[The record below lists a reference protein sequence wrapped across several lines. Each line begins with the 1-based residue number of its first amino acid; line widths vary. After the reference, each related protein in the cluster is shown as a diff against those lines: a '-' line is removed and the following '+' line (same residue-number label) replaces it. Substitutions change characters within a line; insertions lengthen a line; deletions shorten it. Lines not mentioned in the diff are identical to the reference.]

1 MKLNKILSFVAL
13 LSITNVHAA
22 EETDG
27 QNIIILDDAAVKNL
41 RIQTEEAE
49 ERDFE
54 STVFAI
60 GRIEEIPSRRSVLS
74 SRIAGRISALKA
86 FEGDV
91 VEAGDVLATVESRQL
106 GDPPPSV
113 QLKAPQGGLVVAS
126 HVRLGQPVE
135 PSAEL
140 LDISDRSKLWAV
152 AKIPEQEA
160 AQTKIG
166 TRARIHIPALGD
178 ELIEATL
185 TRFGVE
191 ADRQAGTVEGI
202 FELDNTDGKL
212 RPGMRAEFSIVLE
225 TKPFVLSIPRSAI
238 QGDPASRVIF
248 VKDFDLPNAFVRVP
262 VVLGE
267 ENDQYI
273 EVIRGVFPGDEVVI
287 QGSYVLSFVGGGSAM
302 SLKDALDAA
311 HGHEHAEDG
320 SELGEGEDSAEHDDE
335 HDGHGH
341 NEEDAHAEHGS
352 HLSMPLMIY
361 AGVMTLISLI
371 TLQMLMKRRQ
381 EESEAEDA

>member
-22 EETDG
+22 EETSG
-27 QNIIILDDAAVKNL
+27 KNIIILDDAAVKNL

-74 SRIAGRISALKA
+74 SRIAGRISALNT

-113 QLKAPQGGLVVAS
+113 ELKAPQGGLVVAS

-140 LDISDRSKLWAV
+140 LDISDRLKLWAV

-191 ADRQAGTVEGI
+191 ADRQSGTVEGI
-202 FELDNTDGKL
+202 FELDNTNGKL
-212 RPGMRAEFSIVLE
+212 RPGMRAEFSIVLK

-287 QGSYVLSFVGGGSAM
+287 QGSYVLSFVGGGSGM
-302 SLKDALDAA
+302 SLKEALDAA

-320 SELGEGEDSAEHDDE
+320 SELGEGEESTEHDDG
-335 HDGHGH
+335 HDHEGA
-341 NEEDAHAEHGS
+341 NEHGS
-352 HLSMPLMIY
+352 HSSLPLMIY

>member
-22 EETDG
+22 EETSG
-27 QNIIILDDAAVKNL
+27 KNIIILDDAAVKNL

-74 SRIAGRISALKA
+74 SRIAGRISALNT

-113 QLKAPQGGLVVAS
+113 ELKAPQGGLVVAS

-140 LDISDRSKLWAV
+140 LDISDRLKLWAV

-191 ADRQAGTVEGI
+191 ADRQSGTVEGI

-212 RPGMRAEFSIVLE
+212 RPGMRAEFSIVLK

-287 QGSYVLSFVGGGSAM
+287 QGSYVLSFVGGGSGM
-302 SLKDALDAA
+302 SLKEALDAA

-320 SELGEGEDSAEHDDE
+320 SELGEGEESTEHDDG
-335 HDGHGH
+335 HDHEGE
-341 NEEDAHAEHGS
+341 NEHGS
-352 HLSMPLMIY
+352 HLSLPLMIY

-381 EESEAEDA
+381 EESEAGDA

>member
-113 QLKAPQGGLVVAS
+113 QLEAPQGGLVVAS

-160 AQTKIG
+160 AQTKLG

-225 TKPFVLSIPRSAI
+225 TKPFVLSIPRTAI

-248 VKDFDLPNAFVRVP
+248 VKDFDLPNAFIRVP

-273 EVIRGVFPGDEVVI
+273 EVLSGVFPGDEVVI
-287 QGSYVLSFVGGGSAM
+287 QGSYVLSFVGGGSGM
-302 SLKDALDAA
+302 SLKEALDAA
-311 HGHEHAEDG
+311 HGHAHAEDG
-320 SELGEGEDSAEHDDE
+320 SELGEGEESSEHDEGHEGHD
-335 HDGHGH
+335 HDG
-341 NEEDAHAEHGS
+341 EDAHGS

-361 AGVMTLISLI
+361 AGVMTLVSLI

>member
-86 FEGDV
+86 FE
-91 VEAGDVLATVESRQL
+91 
-106 GDPPPSV
+106 
-113 QLKAPQGGLVVAS
+113 GGLVVAS

-202 FELDNTDGKL
+202 FELDNTAGKL

-287 QGSYVLSFVGGGSAM
+287 QGSYVLSFVGGGSGM
-302 SLKDALDAA
+302 SLREALDAA
-311 HGHEHAEDG
+311 HGHAHAEDG
-320 SELGEGEDSAEHDDE
+320 SELGEGEESSEHDEGHEGHD
-335 HDGHGH
+335 HDG
-341 NEEDAHAEHGS
+341 EDAHAEHGS

>member
-160 AQTKIG
+160 AQTKLG

-202 FELDNTDGKL
+202 FELDNTAGKL

-262 VVLGE
+262 VILGE

-287 QGSYVLSFVGGGSAM
+287 QGSYVLSFVGGGSGM
-302 SLKDALDAA
+302 SLREALDAA
-311 HGHEHAEDG
+311 HGHAHAEDG
-320 SELGEGEDSAEHDDE
+320 SELGEGEESSEHDEGHEGHD
-335 HDGHGH
+335 HDG
-341 NEEDAHAEHGS
+341 EDAHAEH
-352 HLSMPLMIY
+352 
-361 AGVMTLISLI
+361 
-371 TLQMLMKRRQ
+371 
-381 EESEAEDA
+381 

>member
-212 RPGMRAEFSIVLE
+212 RPACELNSQLCWRQSLSSS
-225 TKPFVLSIPRSAI
+225 PFLAR
-238 QGDPASRVIF
+238 
-248 VKDFDLPNAFVRVP
+248 
-262 VVLGE
+262 
-267 ENDQYI
+267 QYK
-273 EVIRGVFPGDEVVI
+273 VIR
-287 QGSYVLSFVGGGSAM
+287 QAGSSSSKTSTFRTHSFGCPWFLVRKTINT
-302 SLKDALDAA
+302 LK
-311 HGHEHAEDG
+311 
-320 SELGEGEDSAEHDDE
+320 
-335 HDGHGH
+335 
-341 NEEDAHAEHGS
+341 
-352 HLSMPLMIY
+352 
-361 AGVMTLISLI
+361 
-371 TLQMLMKRRQ
+371 
-381 EESEAEDA
+381 

>member
-1 MKLNKILSFVAL
+1 
-13 LSITNVHAA
+13 
-22 EETDG
+22 
-27 QNIIILDDAAVKNL
+27 
-41 RIQTEEAE
+41 
-49 ERDFE
+49 
-54 STVFAI
+54 
-60 GRIEEIPSRRSVLS
+60 LS

-160 AQTKIG
+160 AQTKLG

-287 QGSYVLSFVGGGSAM
+287 QGSYVLSFVGGGSGM
-302 SLKDALDAA
+302 SLREALDAA

-320 SELGEGEDSAEHDDE
+320 SELDEGEESSEHDEGHEGHD
-335 HDGHGH
+335 HDG
-341 NEEDAHAEHGS
+341 EDAHAEHGS

>member
-1 MKLNKILSFVAL
+1 MKLNKIISFIAL
-13 LSITNVHAA
+13 LSITNVYAA
-22 EETDG
+22 EDTSG
-27 QNIIILDDAAVKNL
+27 KNIIILDDAAVKNL

-54 STVFAI
+54 NTVFAI

-74 SRIAGRISALKA
+74 SRIAGRISTLNT

-91 VEAGDVLATVESRQL
+91 VETGDVLATVESRQL

-113 QLKAPQGGLVVAS
+113 DLKAPQGGLVVVS

-262 VVLGE
+262 VILGE
-267 ENDQYI
+267 ENDHYI
-273 EVIRGVFPGDEVVI
+273 EVISGVFPGDEVVV
-287 QGSYVLSFVGGGSAM
+287 QGSYVLSFVGGGSGM
-302 SLKDALDAA
+302 SLKEALDAA
-311 HGHEHAEDG
+311 HGHAHAEDG
-320 SELGEGEDSAEHDDE
+320 SELGEGEESSEHDDG
-335 HDGHGH
+335 HDH
-341 NEEDAHAEHGS
+341 EREAEHGS
-352 HLSMPLMIY
+352 PLSMPLMIY

-371 TLQMLMKRRQ
+371 TLQMVMKRRH

>member
-1 MKLNKILSFVAL
+1 MKLTNILFAFL
-13 LSITNVHAA
+13 LSISVAQAA
-22 EETDG
+22 EEARS
-27 QNIIILDDAAVKNL
+27 QNTILLDDVAVRNL

-54 STVFAI
+54 TTVFAI
-60 GRIEEIPSRRSVLS
+60 GRIEENPASRSVLS
-74 SRIAGRISALKA
+74 SRIAGRITALKA
-86 FEGDV
+86 FEGDTV
-91 VEAGDVLATVESRQL
+91 NAGDVLATVESRQL

-126 HVRLGQPVE
+126 HVRLGQPVD

-160 AQTKIG
+160 ALTKIG

-178 ELIEATL
+178 ERIEATL

-191 ADRQAGTVEGI
+191 ADRQAGAVEGI
-202 FELDNTDGKL
+202 FELDNTNGEL
-212 RPGMRAEFSIVLE
+212 RPGMRAEFSIVLD
-225 TKPFVLSIPRSAI
+225 TKPFVLSIPRTAI

-248 VKDFDLPNAFVRVP
+248 VKDFELPNAFIRSP
-262 VVLGE
+262 VVLGD

-273 EVIRGVFPGDEVVI
+273 EVLSGVFPGDEVVTK
-287 QGSYVLSFVGGGSAM
+287 GSYALSFVGGGSGM

-311 HGHEHAEDG
+311 HGHEHNDDG
-320 SELGEGEDSAEHDDE
+320 SELSETEGPSEHDDDHE
-335 HDGHGH
+335 GHDHD
-341 NEEDAHAEHGS
+341 EESAHDHAD
-352 HLSMPLMIY
+352 LSRPLLIY
-361 AGVMTLISLI
+361 AVLMTLFSLI
-371 TLQMLMKRRQ
+371 AAQMAWKRRQ
-381 EESEAEDA
+381 QESEANNAQ